1 MEEPAVAKDLS
12 ARNEKIVRDFLRAW
26 ENKDFDGV
34 VGALSPDIFYHN
46 IPLEPVVGADDMRTF
61 VAGLMGAFH
70 TLEFKGIHLLGAADT
85 VFYERLDCFDFNG
98 DGTTLD
104 LPVAGFFDVDD
115 GGKITS
121 WRDYF
126 DLQFWVDNGG
136 PPL

>member
-1 MEEPAVAKDLS
+1 MGEPAVAKDLS
-12 ARNEKIVRDFLRAW
+12 ARNEKIVGDFLHAW

-61 VAGLMGAFH
+61 VTGLMGAFQA
-70 TLEFKGIHLLGAADT
+70 LEFKNTHLFSAGDR
-85 VFYERLDCFDFNG
+85 VYSERYDCFDFNG
-98 DGTTLD
+98 DGMTMD
-104 LPVAGFFDVDD
+104 LPVVGFFEID
-115 GGKITS
+115 GAGKITS